1 MDLSHVSIC
10 ASETGHVYVVAA
22 ERKVDT
28 GSEHGD
34 HVSDADTCDTF
45 QHVTPPDNCERLQ
58 HAVSACL
65 KGNLYHLGG
74 TATVDGP
81 GFDTFGVPMI
91 CRSFIQDTLRVTKLV
106 TASGRLG

>member
-1 MDLSHVSIC
+1 MSRIKEARVDLSHVSIC

-45 QHVTPPDNCERLQ
+45 QVTNQPNKFNQ
-58 HAVSACL
+58 
-65 KGNLYHLGG
+65 
-74 TATVDGP
+74 
-81 GFDTFGVPMI
+81 
-91 CRSFIQDTLRVTKLV
+91 
-106 TASGRLG
+106 

>member
-1 MDLSHVSIC
+1 MSRIKEARVDLSHVSIC

-45 QHVTPPDNCERLQ
+45 QVINQ
-58 HAVSACL
+58 S
-65 KGNLYHLGG
+65 NQIQ
-74 TATVDGP
+74 
-81 GFDTFGVPMI
+81 PMKYYF
-91 CRSFIQDTLRVTKLV
+91 ST
-106 TASGRLG
+106 